1 MHQDII
7 DLANRLDNYTLKEMW
22 GKYPPRRYNKRIVRA
37 LLRPKKKDYFIKYV
51 TSVFDSPAST
61 TP

>member
-7 DLANRLDNYTLKEMW
+7 DLANKLDSYTLKDVW
-22 GKYPPRRYNKRIVRA
+22 GKYPARRYNKRIVKA
-37 LLRPKKKDYFIKYV
+37 LIRTKQKNYFIKYV
-51 TSVFDSPAST
+51 TSVFDNPTST